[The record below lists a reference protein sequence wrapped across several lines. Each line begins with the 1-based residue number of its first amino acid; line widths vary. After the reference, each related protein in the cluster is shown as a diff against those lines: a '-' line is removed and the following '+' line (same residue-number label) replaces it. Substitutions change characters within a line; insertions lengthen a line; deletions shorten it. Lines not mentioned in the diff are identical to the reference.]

1 VPTRRQ
7 EMIRVLILIFG
18 RAEPLRVSAVIIRGS
33 PFATVRDRTS
43 GADPGGSD
51 RYSGTD
57 PVLTRHPARRKTRR
71 DFRPIRS
78 ASGGVGRPRG

>member
-7 EMIRVLILIFG
+7 EMTRVLILIFG
-18 RAEPLRVSAVIIRGS
+18 RAVPLRVSGVITRGS
-33 PFATVRDRTS
+33 LFATVRDRPS

-51 RYSGTD
+51 RSSGTD

-71 DFRPIRS
+71 DFRP
-78 ASGGVGRPRG
+78 

>member
-1 VPTRRQ
+1 MLPSA
-7 EMIRVLILIFG
+7 LGPAHG
-18 RAEPLRVSAVIIRGS
+18 RTIPLRVSGVITRGS
-33 PFATVRDRTS
+33 QFATVRDRTS

-51 RYSGTD
+51 RSSGTD
-57 PVLTRHPARRKTRR
+57 PVLTQHPARRETRR